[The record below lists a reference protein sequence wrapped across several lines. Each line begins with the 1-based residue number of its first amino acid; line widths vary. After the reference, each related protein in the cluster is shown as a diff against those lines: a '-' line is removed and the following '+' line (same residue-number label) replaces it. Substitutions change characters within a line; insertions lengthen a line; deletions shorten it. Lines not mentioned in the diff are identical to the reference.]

1 MGTRTALKLFTQ
13 QEAYPY
19 PETYRTKSKEKT
31 MKKQSMKMAAIL
43 LATTALV
50 AGCGKKK
57 VDVLPPAAEG
67 TESGETPTDPNAGA
81 GQIVPGSQE
90 DFLQQVGQYGDRILF
105 DTDRFNVDVE
115 DQATLQRQAQWLARY
130 PNARVIV
137 EGHADERG
145 TRDYNLALGERRAN
159 SAKNYLVSIGVDSG
173 RIQTVSYGKERPS
186 AVGSDEQSWAQNR
199 RAVTVTVR

>member
-1 MGTRTALKLFTQ
+1 MKKNTVKLAGLLLVSTAL
-13 QEAYPY
+13 
-19 PETYRTKSKEKT
+19 
-31 MKKQSMKMAAIL
+31 I
-43 LATTALV
+43 

-67 TESGETPTDPNAGA
+67 SEYGETQTDPNAGT

-90 DFLQQVGQYGDRILF
+90 DFLQQVGQFGDRILF
-105 DTDRFNVDVE
+105 DTDRFNVDAE
-115 DQATLQRQAQWLARY
+115 DQATLQRQAQWLAQY
-130 PNARVIV
+130 PNTRVIL

-159 SAKNYLVSIGVDSG
+159 SAKNYLISIGVDAS
-173 RIQTVSYGKERPS
+173 RIQTVSYGKERPT
-186 AVGSDEQSWAQNR
+186 ALGSDEQSWAQNR